1 MPRETVPRAR
11 TRPTVP
17 VVAST
22 DASRTRCRQTA
33 AKRKPVQPSADLVRR
48 CIDVRPEHRQLEQVG
63 SRSVARVAASR
74 QADVDVLAGIDNVGH
89 ERTERVPLTQ
99 VGPDSSTGW
108 CRTDFDES
116 FVAGTEQAIEEM
128 TGLAHRPRLIG
139 VAHQVVAHRVQI
151 QLKIASSYSV
161 ESVRWQRGQDSIGNR
176 HRKV

>member
-1 MPRETVPRAR
+1 MHRCPSRASAAR
-11 TRPTVP
+11 AGWQPF
-17 VVAST
+17 
-22 DASRTRCRQTA
+22 RCSCR
-33 AKRKPVQPSADLVRR
+33 
-48 CIDVRPEHRQLEQVG
+48 
-63 SRSVARVAASR
+63 ASR

-161 ESVRWQRGQDSIGNR
+161 ESVRWQRGQDSMATATGR
-176 HRKV
+176 YEGAGRVLVEMQAGYVLDVD